1 MMHNCQ
7 VKDLRFFSLAVEPRN
22 MTCLSVKPYILKLGR
37 CSICSMKCVARSRA
51 LVVMGPYSLIP
62 LHEEQKG
69 TEWLLLMCLL
79 KEKCHCKGVTVYM
92 FLIFPDVH
100 NAEFVLTGVLTQT
113 LDYESYPFC
122 VKALSCSRKMLR
134 SFS

>member
-1 MMHNCQ
+1 M
-7 VKDLRFFSLAVEPRN
+7 P
-22 MTCLSVKPYILKLGR
+22 CLSIKPYVLKPD
-37 CSICSMKCVARSRA
+37 ICSMKCMAKSRA
-51 LVVMGPYSLIP
+51 VVMGSYSLMP

-69 TEWLLLMCLL
+69 TEWLLLIFLL
-79 KEKCHCKGVTVYM
+79 KEKCHRKGVTIYV

-122 VKALSCSRKMLR
+122 VKAISCLRKTLK